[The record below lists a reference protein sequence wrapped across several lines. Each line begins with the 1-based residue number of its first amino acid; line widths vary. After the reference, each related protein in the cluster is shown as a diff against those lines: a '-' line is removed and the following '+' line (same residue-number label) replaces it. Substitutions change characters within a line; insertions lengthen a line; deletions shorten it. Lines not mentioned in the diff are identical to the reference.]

1 MVSEIM
7 SSGPMCVPSAGVHVC
22 VRQERGTA
30 TETFMD
36 HYDFLSLFFF
46 VSIGSVRVRLFL
58 VPSRLDENDAASKL
72 NRQPVVYIFYRVL
85 GV

>member
-1 MVSEIM
+1 
-7 SSGPMCVPSAGVHVC
+7 
-22 VRQERGTA
+22 
-30 TETFMD
+30 MD
-36 HYDFLSLFFF
+36 HYDFLCLFFF

>member
-1 MVSEIM
+1 MVSEVM
-7 SSGPMCVPSAGVHVC
+7 SSGPMCVPSAGVHAC
-22 VRQERGTA
+22 VRQKRGTA
-30 TETFMD
+30 AETFMD